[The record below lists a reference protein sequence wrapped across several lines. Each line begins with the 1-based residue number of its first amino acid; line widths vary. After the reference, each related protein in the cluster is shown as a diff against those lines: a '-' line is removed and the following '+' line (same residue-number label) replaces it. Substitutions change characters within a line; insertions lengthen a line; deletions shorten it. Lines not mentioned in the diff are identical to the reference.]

1 MTVETSR
8 ADEVLIGRAKA
19 QDLDRIVRIE
29 QDAFSVPWTRKMFEV
44 ELEQNPFGH
53 LYVARPAGGQ
63 VHDGELIGYVCF
75 WVVFEEFRLM
85 TLAVEPSARRRGF
98 GRMLLRHAMELGRAH
113 GATRALLEVRA
124 SNAAARKLYEQEGF
138 QQVAVRARY
147 YANPV
152 EDAVLMERELSAG
165 TA

>member
-53 LYVARPAGGQ
+53 LYVARPAGGH